1 MKNMY
6 RLATLTLI
14 TLLLSACSGKKVE
27 LDRNV
32 FETQKI
38 EVVRV
43 EQIESGLSAEI
54 STRGKEVG
62 KFGGVSGFVIG
73 SLVDAN
79 TNSVRARSLAPLS
92 KALSNYDINQQISD
106 SLAKQLKGRAFTE
119 QVRLDTSFDPKR
131 KAYLTPQIMPNVI
144 MAADYSSV
152 TVILEVFTYQNKD
165 SKQPHKGT
173 YTATAEHALDEQG
186 KEISKEDNFQY
197 WADNPEILIDN
208 INQKIDE
215 AVSQFAQD
223 FNSPDGAS
231 LGSDAS

>member
-1 MKNMY
+1 MKNTY
-6 RLATLTLI
+6 RLVTITLI
-14 TLLLSACSGKKVE
+14 TLLLSACAGKSIE
-27 LDRNV
+27 LDRDV
-32 FETQKI
+32 FEAQKI

-79 TNSVRARSLAPLS
+79 TNSVRARSVAPLS
-92 KALSNYDINQQISD
+92 KALSDYNINQKISD
-106 SLAKQLKGRAFTE
+106 SLSKHLKGRAFAE
-119 QVRLDTSFDPKR
+119 QVKLDTSFDPKR
-131 KAYLTPQIMPNVI
+131 KAYLTPQIMPNVV

-152 TVILEVFTYQNKD
+152 TVVLEVFTYQNKD
-165 SKQPHKGT
+165 SKRPHKGT
-173 YTATAEHALDEQG
+173 YTAIAEHILDEQG
-186 KEISKEDNFQY
+186 KEISKKDNFQY

-208 INQKIDE
+208 INQKIDQ

-231 LGSDAS
+231 LDSDAS